1 MKKEIQ
7 EAITLLESQ
16 GYEVTPP
23 QSVSIIN
30 DEFESWWKMYGKCV
44 GKQKCLKKW
53 MHMTKKDRAACMAAT
68 PRYVASITQKV
79 YQKHP
84 LTYLNSRAWED
95 EIYSEYDEV
104 QQQQQRT
111 ELNFARTAAAVFNAD

>member
-1 MKKEIQ
+1 MEKEIQ
-7 EAITLLESQ
+7 EAITLLES
-16 GYEVTPP
+16 
-23 QSVSIIN
+23 SIIN